1 MGGHFAATDSF
12 RTRLATLS
20 EGLSRRRKAGAD
32 NGDEKAEEGTKTYAM
47 TAAWDETA
55 GSLNFL

>member
-20 EGLSRRRKAGAD
+20 EGLSRRRKASAD
-32 NGDEKAEEGTKTYAM
+32 NGHEKAQEGTKTYAM